1 MRGAGAKIARDV
13 NHHALADEPGSGKEV
28 ENFFPTARRVPGL
41 FKKFAFRARKRLL
54 ARLDPSGD
62 QFPQIAADGMT
73 ILANEQQSPVVE
85 DGKDDDGAVVHDD
98 IACGADTAGLND
110 RIAANV
116 EDASVEERFA
126 GNGFRA
132 SDGSLR

>member
-1 MRGAGAKIARDV
+1 
-13 NHHALADEPGSGKEV
+13 
-28 ENFFPTARRVPGL
+28 
-41 FKKFAFRARKRLL
+41 
-54 ARLDPSGD
+54 
-62 QFPQIAADGMT
+62 
-73 ILANEQQSPVVE
+73 
-85 DGKDDDGAVVHDD
+85 VHDD